1 MKVATRAVEAF
12 GSALLPEELGGP
24 APELFSARAFR
35 LLDALPPSTRAAVIT
50 GMLVTTLA
58 GNGVARTSRRRAEPD
73 RHAAA
78 LTRIQGIH
86 PQVAAGID
94 GLKAIALLANEGD
107 ANRDEIAAPARAHGP
122 ARPDAEIPSTS
133 VDECASVLRA
143 DVVVVGSGAG
153 GATAARTLARAG
165 MDVVIVEEG
174 RRWTVDEFR
183 SRSTDT
189 RACTAMPGPPSRS
202 AGRRSFCPSVARSAG
217 VPWSTPGPAFPPRP
231 ESSND
236 GSTSSDSPTASPA
249 DSMLTSPRSTR
260 CSGSPGRRHQ
270 PSAATATSSWRARP
284 HSRNTM
290 SQTSL
295 RTIGTS
301 AIAAALMGAGALMAP
316 AVAQAQIIDPI
327 EPADI
332 LKIDSSELTVDV
344 RGDTA
349 HFTVTAPD
357 GMACVG
363 PLLYEG
369 SISDEDIDPA
379 TGDAAHLEELFSD
392 PVWPTVQSD
401 LHAVVN
407 ESSDLADA
415 PNASTS
421 PHNVSVPDLAE
432 GDYVAATLCATEGSI
447 GPVSTV
453 NEISTLQDT
462 QIPVEMHLR
471 NFSVTGGGVLGS
483 VDVFGSLGSV
493 GS

>member
-1 MKVATRAVEAF
+1 
-12 GSALLPEELGGP
+12 
-24 APELFSARAFR
+24 
-35 LLDALPPSTRAAVIT
+35 
-50 GMLVTTLA
+50 
-58 GNGVARTSRRRAEPD
+58 
-73 RHAAA
+73 
-78 LTRIQGIH
+78 
-86 PQVAAGID
+86 
-94 GLKAIALLANEGD
+94 
-107 ANRDEIAAPARAHGP
+107 
-122 ARPDAEIPSTS
+122 
-133 VDECASVLRA
+133 
-143 DVVVVGSGAG
+143 
-153 GATAARTLARAG
+153 
-165 MDVVIVEEG
+165 
-174 RRWTVDEFR
+174 
-183 SRSTDT
+183 
-189 RACTAMPGPPSRS
+189 
-202 AGRRSFCPSVARSAG
+202 
-217 VPWSTPGPAFPPRP
+217 
-231 ESSND
+231 
-236 GSTSSDSPTASPA
+236 
-249 DSMLTSPRSTR
+249 
-260 CSGSPGRRHQ
+260 
-270 PSAATATSSWRARP
+270 
-284 HSRNTM
+284 M

-301 AIAAALMGAGALMAP
+301 AVAAALMGAGALMAP

-357 GMACVG
+357 DMACVG

-421 PHNVSVPDLAE
+421 PHNVSVPDLNE

-471 NFSVTGGGVLGS
+471 NFSVTGGGILGS